1 MSIIHL
7 DPCFENTWISNFVFF
22 TDIRKTALTGQIILN
37 SLLLYLWTVDTVLAM
52 RQKCLYSF

>member
-22 TDIRKTALTGQIILN
+22 TDILKTTLTGQIILN
-37 SLLLYLWTVDTVLAM
+37 SLLLYLWTVDTVLLVW
-52 RQKCLYSF
+52 QKSFSSF